1 MARKFLTHLDLQT
14 NQLQNAVIQPAGS
27 DPTGIEGRI
36 YYNSTSKKLK
46 FYDGTDWQ
54 SLSIAGGSVTSVA
67 LSAPSIFTVSGSP
80 VTTSGTLSLSLATQA
95 ANKVFAGPDTGVD
108 AAPTFRSLVAADI
121 PSITASKISDFTEAV
136 QDITGG
142 AVTAG
147 TGISVVYDDAG
158 AGTVTIT
165 NSDLGSSQ
173 NIFKNIAVS
182 GQTDVVA
189 DSNNDTLTFAGSTG
203 LTITTNATT
212 DTVTFTNSGVT
223 SVNGSTGAIS
233 NVALTTGTLAQF
245 AATTSLQLKGVISDE
260 TGSGSLVFATSPA
273 LVTPDLGTPS
283 AATLTNA
290 TGLPV
295 STGISGL
302 GTGVATFL
310 ATPSSANLRSA
321 VTDETGSGGALVF
334 ATSPTLTTPV
344 IDSIVAAGTGSTATL
359 WNNITTGTIT
369 IGSGLTSGS
378 ISIGASGTTTTIVG
392 NLTVSGTTTTVNS
405 ETLTVNDNII
415 VLNNNVTGTPT
426 ENAGI
431 EIERGTSTNAS
442 VTWNETTDKWT
453 AGLTG
458 SEAVILLSGVA
469 ASTDLTDFTE
479 AAQDAVGGIVSG
491 SNSLSV
497 TYNDGTPSI
506 VFDTTLATTS
516 YLTKTSGLAIDISAL
531 ESKLVT
537 DGFTKKYAA
546 QNTAI
551 TVSGGVATWTVTHSL
566 GSKDV
571 TVAVYEV
578 ASPYAEVEVDVEHTS
593 TSAVTLKWI
602 SSSNVL
608 ADTYRVVVVG

>member
-27 DPTGIEGRI
+27 DPTGVEGRI

-54 SLSIAGGSVTSVA
+54 SLSITSGSVTSVA
-67 LSAPSIFTVSGSP
+67 LSAPSIFSVSGSP
-80 VTTSGTLSLSLATQA
+80 VTSSGTLTLSLATQA
-95 ANKVFAGPDTGVD
+95 ANVVFAGPSTGVD

-121 PSITASKISDFTEAV
+121 PSITSSKISDFTEAV

-147 TGISVVYDDAG
+147 TGISVTYDDAG
-158 AGTVTIT
+158 AGTVTVT
-165 NSDLGSSQ
+165 NTDLGSSQ
-173 NIFKNIAVS
+173 AIFKNIAVT
-182 GQTDVVA
+182 GQSTVVA
-189 DSNNDTLTFAGSTG
+189 DGNDDTLTLAGSTG

-212 DTVTFTNSGVT
+212 DTITFTNSGVT

-233 NVALTTGTLAQF
+233 NVALTTGTLGQF
-245 AATTSLQLKGVISDE
+245 ASTTSSTLAGVISDE
-260 TGSGSLVFATSPA
+260 TGSGALVFATSPA

-295 STGISGL
+295 ATGISGL

-310 ATPSSANLRSA
+310 ATPSSANLKSA
-321 VTDETGSGGALVF
+321 ITDETGSGGALVF

-453 AGLTG
+453 AGITG

-469 ASTDLTDFTE
+469 ASTDITDFTE

-516 YLTKTSGLAIDISAL
+516 YLTKTSGLAVDKASL
-531 ESKLVT
+531 ESAIIA

-551 TVSGGVATWTVTHSL
+551 TVAGGVATWTVTHSL
-566 GSKDV
+566 GTKDV
-571 TVAVYEV
+571 TVAVYEL

-593 TSAVTLKWI
+593 TSAVTLKWN
-602 SSSNVL
+602 SASNVS